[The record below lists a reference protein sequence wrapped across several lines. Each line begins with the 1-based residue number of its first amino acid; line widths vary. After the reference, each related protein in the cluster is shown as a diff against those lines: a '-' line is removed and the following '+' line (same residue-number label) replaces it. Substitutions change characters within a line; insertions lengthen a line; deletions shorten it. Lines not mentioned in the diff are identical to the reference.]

1 MKKRIAFLLLVVVGL
16 AVGGGIYWNRHV
28 LRAASSSGLRVSGN
42 IEVTDV
48 EVSFRT
54 PGWVEARLVSE
65 GDFVEAG
72 APVARLDRREFDH
85 EAAMRRAELAAAEAR
100 LSELEA
106 GSRPEE
112 LDQAE
117 AAVKKMG
124 AMVEELENGSRAQ
137 EILAARAGVD
147 AARAEVART
156 EIDFNRYQKLLDD
169 RAVPK
174 RQFEQVR
181 SAYEVA
187 KARLGEAEERLSLIE
202 EGPRVENIEQG
213 KAALAEAE
221 ARLELARN
229 GARKEVFDQV
239 RAEVERAKQA
249 LALSETRMGYAE
261 IHAPVSGIVLAE
273 HVEAG
278 EYVTPGTPVVTIGDL
293 ENVWLRAFVNETD
306 LGSVKP
312 GQTVSVYTDTFPGK
326 AYVGRISFIAS
337 EAEFTP
343 KSIQTEQ
350 ERVKLVYRIKV
361 DVENPG
367 LELKPGMP
375 ADAVIDT
382 GGEAHP

>member
-1 MKKRIAFLLLVVVGL
+1 MKKRIVLPLLLLVGL
-16 AVGGGIYWNRHV
+16 AVGGGIYWNRYV
-28 LRAASSSGLRVSGN
+28 LTAASPSGLRVSGN

-72 APVARLDRREFDH
+72 AAVARLDRREFDH
-85 EAAMRRAELAAAEAR
+85 EVAMRRAELAAAEAR

-124 AMVEELENGSRAQ
+124 AVVEELENGSRAQ

-187 KARLGEAEERLSLIE
+187 KARLGEAEERLSLFE
-202 EGPRVENIEQG
+202 EGPRTEDIDQA

-229 GARKEVFDQV
+229 GPREEVITQV

-249 LALSETRMGYAE
+249 LALSETRTGYAE

-278 EYVTPGTPVVTIGDL
+278 EYVTPGTPVVTVGDL
-293 ENVWLRAFVNETD
+293 EHVWLRAFVNETD
-306 LGSVKP
+306 LGRVKS
-312 GQTVSVYTDTFPGK
+312 GQAVSVYTDTFPGK
-326 AYVGRISFIAS
+326 AYTGRISFIAS

-375 ADAVIDT
+375 ADAVIDA
-382 GGEAHP
+382 GGEARP